1 MYTHYTFSNICF
13 KGKTY
18 DSPACSIINLFLHT
32 VSSIKEE
39 FRRFPINTM
48 YIHVMCVFLLL
59 CHQILRLIVQK
70 QNASLHSRWSHIK
83 SFGTSQ
89 IGEREREQKNQ
100 TPPSPILLVSF
111 DNTCCRGY
119 RYAVFHNKRVSKF
132 LIFDTD

>member
-48 YIHVMCVFLLL
+48 YIMCVFLLL

-89 IGEREREQKNQ
+89 IGERESKKSNS
-100 TPPSPILLVSF
+100 TIP
-111 DNTCCRGY
+111 NTFGH
-119 RYAVFHNKRVSKF
+119 V
-132 LIFDTD
+132 